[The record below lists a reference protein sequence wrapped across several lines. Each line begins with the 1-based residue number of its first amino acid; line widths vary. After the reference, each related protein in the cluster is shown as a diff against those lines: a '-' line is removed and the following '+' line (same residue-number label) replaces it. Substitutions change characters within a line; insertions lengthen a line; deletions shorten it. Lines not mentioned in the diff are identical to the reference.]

1 MFLTEIEDSD
11 CIKKR
16 KNVCSLLSI
25 LITQTLAL
33 SVQEESLSTA
43 TDTMEPFNTLTTD
56 VIIDIVSLW
65 PHVIS

>member
-25 LITQTLAL
+25 QTTQTLAL
-33 SVQEESLSTA
+33 PVQEESL
-43 TDTMEPFNTLTTD
+43 
-56 VIIDIVSLW
+56 
-65 PHVIS
+65 